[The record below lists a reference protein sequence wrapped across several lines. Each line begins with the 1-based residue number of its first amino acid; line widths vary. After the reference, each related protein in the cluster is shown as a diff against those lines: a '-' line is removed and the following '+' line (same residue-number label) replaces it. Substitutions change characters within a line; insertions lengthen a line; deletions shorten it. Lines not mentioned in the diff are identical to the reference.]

1 MIDTKK
7 EDRCEP
13 IFLNEPVLAMAYVPM
28 QKFNTTFPPVKGLLS
43 GTLFPELRKPFR
55 GKRIAGGDGY
65 AD

>member
-1 MIDTKK
+1 
-7 EDRCEP
+7 
-13 IFLNEPVLAMAYVPM
+13 MAYVPM